1 MNESLHYQTLDELQS
16 LSLPEL
22 AALWELVPTD
32 RQRRYKTVYDREV
45 KQAGAV
51 GSDALEAQVTEEL
64 LHRYETTAL
73 VPIGARWART
83 PTRIQEAVRNET
95 DLVAPEA
102 VEEQNRPK
110 KPPVA
115 ILAIAGVAFVL
126 MVVFILARLGGR
138 GQKTAANAALTVT
151 ATHTATPGKS
161 PTPTPIALEQ
171 QDSVIQGSDSGRAA
185 AFPVNL
191 RVTLPNVSQPRVFV
205 VQRRVIQTAE
215 WNFDPNP
222 DTASYIAGLS
232 VRPVIGIPYSPGNDA
247 LFRSMAE
254 GTTFTL
260 QMNTGSALRF
270 TFEQRLVVSRSDT
283 GIFRQ
288 VGPGLVLALIG
299 EHDISGAP
307 TATRIVITATYAPDQ
322 ELARD
327 GALTG
332 LLPSPAPTQTPT
344 PSPTLPPLSQ
354 LEVQVISVDTVPG
367 RITAQLRLFN
377 GQTQPVPIT
386 SNTIWLALGYAP
398 EPSGPQVPAQALAPF
413 DLLPGQA
420 ADLTV
425 SWAWANEPYAT
436 LGVGLYRYNIE
447 SR

>member
-1 MNESLHYQTLDELQS
+1 
-16 LSLPEL
+16 
-22 AALWELVPTD
+22 
-32 RQRRYKTVYDREV
+32 
-45 KQAGAV
+45 
-51 GSDALEAQVTEEL
+51 
-64 LHRYETTAL
+64 
-73 VPIGARWART
+73 
-83 PTRIQEAVRNET
+83 
-95 DLVAPEA
+95 
-102 VEEQNRPK
+102 
-110 KPPVA
+110 
-115 ILAIAGVAFVL
+115 
-126 MVVFILARLGGR
+126 
-138 GQKTAANAALTVT
+138 
-151 ATHTATPGKS
+151 
-161 PTPTPIALEQ
+161 LEQ
-171 QDSVIQGSDSGRAA
+171 QDSVIQGGDSGRAA

-232 VRPVIGIPYSPGNDA
+232 VRPVIGIPYSPENDA
-247 LFRSMAE
+247 LFRSVAD

-260 QMNTGSALRF
+260 HMNTGAALRF

-299 EHDISGAP
+299 ERDLSGAP

-332 LLPSPAPTQTPT
+332 LLPTPAPTQTPT

-367 RITAQLRLFN
+367 RITARLRLFN

-386 SNTIWLALGYAP
+386 PDTIWLVLGYVP
-398 EPSGPQVPAQALAPF
+398 EPSGPRVVAEGLEPF
-413 DLLPGQA
+413 DLLPSQA
-420 ADLTV
+420 ADLTLTWRWV
-425 SWAWANEPYAT
+425 GEPYGSLGIGSYQFAVT
-436 LGVGLYRYNIE
+436 LPR
-447 SR
+447 